1 MSSPEDPG
9 GPSNP
14 DERERKRHEDR
25 LNQVLNKINR
35 GQPLDADDNIALT
48 SELTP
53 DDFVR
58 EQVVHA
64 VITSKNKEAARF
76 LLKNFEGDFPDDVE
90 ELERIAR

>member
-1 MSSPEDPG
+1 MGNPEGPR

-14 DERERKRHEDR
+14 DEIERRRHEDR

-35 GQPLDADDNIALT
+35 GLPLDADDNIALL

-58 EQVVHA
+58 EQVVYA
-64 VITSKNKEAARF
+64 VISSKNKEAARF
-76 LLKNFEGDFPDDVE
+76 LLENFQGDFPDDVE
-90 ELERIAR
+90 ELEKIAG